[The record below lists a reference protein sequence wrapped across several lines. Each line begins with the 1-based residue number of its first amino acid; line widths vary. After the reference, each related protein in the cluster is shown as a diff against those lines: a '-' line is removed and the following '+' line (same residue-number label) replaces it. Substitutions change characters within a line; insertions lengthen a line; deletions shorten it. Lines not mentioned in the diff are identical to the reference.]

1 VGIDRYARRTT
12 AWGVVFNA
20 ADLFGG
26 TAFGELK
33 STAMYGCV
41 DGNTSQ
47 EGSARLAHGQVFAGG
62 PAPG

>member
-1 VGIDRYARRTT
+1 VGIDRYARRTA
-12 AWGVVFNA
+12 AWGVVFHA
-20 ADLFGG
+20 ADLFGV

-47 EGSARLAHGQVFAGG
+47 EAAHGLLTDKSLLA
-62 PAPG
+62 APPG